1 MTQTLDV
8 HQGVSQLDRAPTT
21 AAPTTAKP
29 AEISRAGIFAITFGI
44 SFMLLYTVF
53 ERLNWPFFTYHPA
66 VGKLDFWMQ
75 RPRSGEG
82 PPMYWY
88 GWLVLSAMS
97 AVAVSYV
104 ATLLPRPWLYR
115 TTVFGCV
122 LAALWPA
129 VLAAGG
135 FLADQVSFDAEFLKS
150 VWLAGGVAF
159 VGAAAISYFASS
171 QWVQRVW
178 VSWLWIVPV
187 GGLVV
192 LGYSLKSYFLR

>member
-8 HQGVSQLDRAPTT
+8 HQGVSQRNRAPTM
-21 AAPTTAKP
+21 AAPTAAT

-88 GWLVLSAMS
+88 GWLVLSGMG
-97 AVAVSYV
+97 AVAVSFV

-115 TTVFGCV
+115 TTVFCCL

-129 VLAAGG
+129 LLAAGV
-135 FLADQVSFDAEFLKS
+135 FIADQVSFDAEFLKS
-150 VWLAGGVAF
+150 VWLSGVLAL
-159 VGAAAISYFASS
+159 VGAAAISYLASA

-178 VSWLWIVPV
+178 LSWLWIVPI
-187 GGLVV
+187 GGLIV